1 MVAMRD
7 PTLDCVAPFMACSQA
22 EAATQP
28 AKSAFLLAIS
38 VDCCHMS
45 TRIALHIAYDDC
57 R

>member
-7 PTLDCVAPFMACSQA
+7 PTFGRAAPCMDYSQA
-22 EAATQP
+22 DAAFLR
-28 AKSAFLLAIS
+28 AKSASLLAIS

-45 TRIALHIAYDDC
+45 TRIALHIAYDDF